1 MTANHRSVDLKH
13 DSTPAPGTPPGPGT
27 APERGTARGR
37 GGVPGQ
43 GGASWQGG
51 APGRGFPGDGRR
63 RGPEVKRVFD
73 LVAGTA
79 LLLLVSPVLA
89 GAALL
94 LTLAQEG
101 PALRRRTVA
110 GLRGRP
116 FTMLTLRTR
125 SPLAAL
131 PLLLHVVR
139 GQMSLVGP
147 CPLSPTHRECSGETR
162 RRLSVRP
169 GMTGPWQISDRSDL
183 PWEERELLDLHYVD
197 HHWLGMDLAVLARTL
212 PAVRR
217 RRLRRASARP
227 ARLA

>member
-1 MTANHRSVDLKH
+1 MTANHRSVDLKR
-13 DSTPAPGTPPGPGT
+13 A
-27 APERGTARGR
+27 
-37 GGVPGQ
+37 
-43 GGASWQGG
+43 
-51 APGRGFPGDGRR
+51 
-63 RGPEVKRVFD
+63 FD
-73 LVAGTA
+73 LVGGTA
-79 LLLLVSPVLA
+79 LLVLLSPVLA
-89 GAALL
+89 ATALL
-94 LTLAQEG
+94 LSLAQEG

-110 GLRGRP
+110 GRHGRP
-116 FTMLTLRTR
+116 FTMLTFRTR

-147 CPLSPTHRECSGETR
+147 CPLSPTHRECVGEAR

-169 GMTGPWQISDRSDL
+169 GVTGPWQISDRSDL

-217 RRLRRASARP
+217 RRLRRAPARP